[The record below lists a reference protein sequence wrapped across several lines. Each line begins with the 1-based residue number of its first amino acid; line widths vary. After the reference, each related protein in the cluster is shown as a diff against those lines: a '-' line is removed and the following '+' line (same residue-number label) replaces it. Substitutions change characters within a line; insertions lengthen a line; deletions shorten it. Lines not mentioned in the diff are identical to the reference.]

1 MRMLFSVLLALLA
14 VAAAE
19 KLTFSVDMQG
29 VDVSEDGVWVSGGK
43 FGVSATNVMTVA
55 SFLDSYVVDFFIT
68 YLPSCVLWQAPG
80 EDEKFRMRKE
90 SGTTYTVTLDDA
102 KVGSNPP

>member
-43 FGVSATNVMTVA
+43 FGVSANKCNDCIISGINFVPW
-55 SFLDSYVVDFFIT
+55 VDFF
-68 YLPSCVLWQAPG
+68 
-80 EDEKFRMRKE
+80 
-90 SGTTYTVTLDDA
+90 
-102 KVGSNPP
+102 